1 MTVFSSLLDE
11 ALIDAIKNGAVAVV
25 PTDTVYGLVCRAAD
39 EDAVKRL
46 YALKH
51 RDHKPGTV
59 VAANVDQLAELGIKR
74 RYLTAVEQFWPGA
87 VSVEI
92 AHGLEYLN
100 GGTGRQAF
108 RIPDEKNLRK
118 LLEQTGPLLTTSANL
133 PGEPTSTTVKEAQA
147 YFGDKIN
154 YYADGGDLSGRP
166 PSTIIRIIDDAID
179 VIRQG
184 AVKIDQ

>member
-1 MTVFSSLLDE
+1 MTVYSSLSDE
-11 ALIDAIKNGAVAVV
+11 ALIDALKNGAVGVI
-25 PTDTVYGLVCRAAD
+25 PTDTVYGLVCSAAD
-39 EDAVKRL
+39 EGTVKRL

-59 VAANVDQLAELGIKR
+59 VAASVDQLVDLGIKR

-92 AHGLEYLN
+92 AHHLDYLN
-100 GGTGRQAF
+100 GNTGRQAF
-108 RIPDEKNLRK
+108 RIPADENLRK

-133 PGEPTSTTVKEAQA
+133 PGKPTSNTVKEALD
-147 YFGDKIN
+147 YFGEKVSF
-154 YYADGGDLSGRP
+154 YVDGGDLSGRP

-184 AVKIDQ
+184 AVKINQ